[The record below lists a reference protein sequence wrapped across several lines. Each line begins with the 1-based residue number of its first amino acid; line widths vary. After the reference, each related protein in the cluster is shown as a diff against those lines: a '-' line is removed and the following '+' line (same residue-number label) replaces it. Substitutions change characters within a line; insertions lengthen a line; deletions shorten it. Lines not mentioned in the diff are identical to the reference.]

1 MHSTSNFMVVWMT
14 KKHLKE
20 HWFEGRGWVRWLKSW
35 ETRKL
40 FIWENWTRNVCIKMH
55 CSSVDLLIF
64 FFVIPSWKTFLVP
77 TFSFFVRDIWDLP
90 NPESGGDRSAFS
102 ASGDV
107 QQWATSLQPIWED
120 ASVCGPRDGFL
131 PGVSHMWALCVLL
144 FNTWLWQRKSM
155 CILPPRCSRWS
166 RGGCLGT
173 SHEAETIEDQ
183 RHHFATDDRRQRFNR
198 DAPPTANNC
207 SQTFICADTHSVLP
221 EHVIHLVRR
230 QCQSGLFLVVCS

>member
-35 ETRKL
+35 ETHKL

-173 SHEAETIEDQ
+173 SHGSW
-183 RHHFATDDRRQRFNR
+183 DDWRSKTPFCYRWS
-198 DAPPTANNC
+198 PPKIQPRCTTNC
-207 SQTFICADTHSVLP
+207 KQLLADIHMRGHSFSPTWNMSYISSDDNVS
-221 EHVIHLVRR
+221 LVF
-230 QCQSGLFLVVCS
+230 SL